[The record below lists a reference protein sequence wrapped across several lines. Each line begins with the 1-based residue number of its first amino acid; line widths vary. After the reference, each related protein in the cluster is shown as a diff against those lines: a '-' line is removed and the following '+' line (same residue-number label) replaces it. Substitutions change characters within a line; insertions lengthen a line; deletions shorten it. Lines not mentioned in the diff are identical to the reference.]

1 MAFEDYFESMTRDE
15 FIAWFD
21 GMDTVSHDAPLMVR
35 ASIRLPVD
43 QVFHLDVL
51 AEVDG
56 TTRSDLVRAA
66 VAAYLDSRAGETI
79 PEPRAEAA

>member
-1 MAFEDYFESMTRDE
+1 MAIEDYFESMTRDE

-21 GMDTVSHDAPLMVR
+21 GVDTLSPDEPLTVR
-35 ASIRLPVD
+35 TSIRLPVD

-51 AEVDG
+51 AEIDG
-56 TTRSDLVRAA
+56 ATRSDLVRAA
-66 VAAYLDSRAGETI
+66 VSAYLGSRAGETI